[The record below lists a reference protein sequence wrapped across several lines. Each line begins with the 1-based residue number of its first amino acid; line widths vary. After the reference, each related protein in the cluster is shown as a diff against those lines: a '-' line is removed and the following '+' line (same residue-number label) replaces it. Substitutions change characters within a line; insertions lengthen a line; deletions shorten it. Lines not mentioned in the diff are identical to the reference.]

1 MRNSSINSSINHS
14 ETRSANPSPGGTA
27 KKGTPQFTRQ
37 NGRPVKVILVQQPQ
51 SRRDSQPQ
59 EDTSS
64 ISGEL
69 LADSTTP
76 DEFIWGGNQ
85 SMRANAQNKEGIE
98 RIVDARQREA
108 ELAVDADQNWA
119 EQGEAS
125 LVDFVGF

>member
-1 MRNSSINSSINHS
+1 
-14 ETRSANPSPGGTA
+14 
-27 KKGTPQFTRQ
+27 
-37 NGRPVKVILVQQPQ
+37 
-51 SRRDSQPQ
+51 
-59 EDTSS
+59 
-64 ISGEL
+64 L